1 MWELAYLSDNA
12 SCVSLCFVWCYVC
25 ELFGEVVR
33 FVFVCCRSVSVEV
46 DGIVVVSRSLF
57 VAESLYG
64 RPEFVSVTSVV
75 PVSVEVLSPEVFTVL
90 LYVLVDLSIYV
101 L

>member
-12 SCVSLCFVWCYVC
+12 SCVLLCFVWCYVC

-33 FVFVCCRSVSVEV
+33 FVFVCRRCVSVEV
-46 DGIVVVSRSLF
+46 DGIVVVGRGLF

-64 RPEFVSVTSVV
+64 RPELMGVASVV
-75 PVSVEVLSPEVFTVL
+75 PVSVKVLSP
-90 LYVLVDLSIYV
+90 
-101 L
+101 